1 MTTQQEALTPWTR
14 WVYAAKPK
22 SWPKLLVP
30 MALGQGLGAYVA
42 GGVSVPALA
51 FGVLFVVADLLYIVF
66 LNDWGDAAVDRIKR
80 QMFPNGCSPKTIPDR
95 ILPSRAVLLA
105 GLAAGAIAV
114 GMAFLFEATLGRP
127 GLGLAGLVALA
138 IFWAYT
144 LPPLRLN
151 YRGGGELLEAI
162 GVGAVLPW
170 LNAYAQSGVTW
181 DTPYGLLGPFVV
193 LSLASALASGL
204 ADERS
209 DREGGKRTGANTL
222 GNPATR
228 RLVEALVLL
237 GAAGWA
243 LSPWWLGSG
252 LPWAVPALAAAV
264 AFALVPRLL
273 STTRG
278 AVTDAFREQGLYKL
292 ELHRA
297 IWWSATILAAM
308 LAALAELT

>member
-1 MTTQQEALTPWTR
+1 MTTHALTPWAR
-14 WVYAAKPK
+14 WVYAAKAK

-30 MALGQGLGAYVA
+30 MALGQGLGAYAA
-42 GGVSVPALA
+42 GGVSAPALA
-51 FGVLFVVADLLYIVF
+51 FGVLFVLADLLYIVF

-80 QMFPNGCSPKTIPDR
+80 EMFPQGCSPKTIPDR
-95 ILPSRAVLLA
+95 ILPSRALLLA
-105 GLAAGAIAV
+105 GLAAGALAV
-114 GMAFLFEATLGRP
+114 AIAFLFEAVLERP
-127 GLGLAGLVALA
+127 GLGLAGLAALA

-151 YRGGGELLEAI
+151 YRGGGEILEAF

-170 LNAYAQSGVTW
+170 LNAYAQSGAAW
-181 DTPYGLLGPFVV
+181 DPLYGLLAPFIV

-209 DREGGKRTGANTL
+209 DRAGGKRTVANTL

-228 RLVEALVLL
+228 RLVEGLVVL
-237 GAAGWA
+237 GAVGWA
-243 LSPWWLGSG
+243 SAPWWVPAP
-252 LPWAVPALAAAV
+252 LPWAVPVLAAAV
-264 AFALVPRLL
+264 VFAMVPRLL
-273 STTRG
+273 STTRD